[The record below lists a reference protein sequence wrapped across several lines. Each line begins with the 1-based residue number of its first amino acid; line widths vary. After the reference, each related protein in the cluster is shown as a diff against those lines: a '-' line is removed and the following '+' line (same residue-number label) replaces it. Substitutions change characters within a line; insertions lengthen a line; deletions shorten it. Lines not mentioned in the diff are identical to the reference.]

1 MGRSQLQR
9 VNYRLYEFRFQ
20 RKREEQLGNLN
31 LETETI
37 KKGILETMHATA
49 KSRGTKELISQLDPK
64 ETISKL
70 EEQWK

>member
-37 KKGILETMHATA
+37 KKGILETMNATA
-49 KSRGTKELISQLDPK
+49 KSRGEKELISQLDPK